1 MDTETLEYLETQVIS
16 ALNTAASVMTLEP
29 TFDQQDK
36 MDDAAHNLMEVLP
49 KALRVEPGSP
59 VFNAVCEMAL
69 DVTSF
74 DPTTDF
80 ATRVTRRDDAIEGT
94 ARLMLLQVVEAAK
107 LPPEYAAVAIAA
119 ATDRVLK
126 RPVLAAA

>member
-1 MDTETLEYLETQVIS
+1 MDAETLEYLETQVIS
-16 ALNTAASVMTLEP
+16 ALNAAASVMALEP

-49 KALRVEPGSP
+49 KALRLEPGSAA
-59 VFNAVCEMAL
+59 FNAVCEMAL

-80 ATRVTRRDDAIEGT
+80 ATRITRRDDAIEGT
-94 ARLMLLQVVEAAK
+94 ARLMLLQVVEAVK
-107 LPPEYAAVAIAA
+107 LTPEYAAVAIVAA
-119 ATDRVLK
+119 ADRVLN